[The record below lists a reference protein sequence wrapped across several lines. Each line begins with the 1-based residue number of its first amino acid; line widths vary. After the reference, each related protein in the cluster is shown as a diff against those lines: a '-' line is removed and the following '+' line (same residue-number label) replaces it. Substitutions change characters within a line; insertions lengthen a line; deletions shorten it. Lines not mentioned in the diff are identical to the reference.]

1 MQTNIYLVPC
11 PFPLASGSGCFP
23 GFGLGITLK
32 DRQQEALLSWLGVW
46 GPGTWHNTSC
56 NLLTVCILPPMP
68 QNHRTFLYLSVDSIA
83 HLPPS
88 LSAVYPLYFSFFLSL
103 SSNVSLIPLHSIFL
117 LLFRLFAYA
126 PPPFSSPHP
135 SLFLPSPSRL
145 FASLIDMFP
154 FSKLLSLN
162 HIHSSFNDHFSFS
175 HFHSLLRYAIR
186 VHLTP
191 VLPAFPG
198 GPYFTQSA
206 RPVLVS
212 AVDWVEAVGYN
223 DPLCCPDT
231 MGQPSV
237 TMQTARFFPW
247 WFGMEIT

>member
-23 GFGLGITLK
+23 GFGLGITLE

-56 NLLTVCILPPMP
+56 NLLTVCILPPVP
-68 QNHRTFLYLSVDSIA
+68 QNHRTFLYLSVESIA

-103 SSNVSLIPLHSIFL
+103 VQCQLNPLPFHLSPALSSVCVCTPPLPHS
-117 LLFRLFAYA
+117 
-126 PPPFSSPHP
+126 FSSPHP

-191 VLPAFPG
+191 VLPAIPG
-198 GPYFTQSA
+198 GPYFTQCA
-206 RPVLVS
+206 RPVLVR

-223 DPLCCPDT
+223 DLQGPTQWDNQVSLCKWLGFSHDDL
-231 MGQPSV
+231 G
-237 TMQTARFFPW
+237 W
-247 WFGMEIT
+247 K

>member
-88 LSAVYPLYFSFFLSL
+88 LSAVYPLYFSLFFSL
-103 SSNVSLIPLHSIFL
+103 SSNVSLIPLHSIFP

-126 PPPFSSPHP
+126 PPPLSPHHIHHYSSHLHLVCSFLLSTCFHFLNCSRSIIFTLPSMTIFHFLTFIHSYVMLSRFTWLLSSQLSQVGLISP
-135 SLFLPSPSRL
+135 SLQG
-145 FASLIDMFP
+145 
-154 FSKLLSLN
+154 LSLSVLLTGWKQWGTMTQCVVPTQWDN
-162 HIHSSFNDHFSFS
+162 QVSLCKQLGFS
-175 HFHSLLRYAIR
+175 HDDL
-186 VHLTP
+186 
-191 VLPAFPG
+191 G
-198 GPYFTQSA
+198 
-206 RPVLVS
+206 
-212 AVDWVEAVGYN
+212 WK
-223 DPLCCPDT
+223 
-231 MGQPSV
+231 
-237 TMQTARFFPW
+237 
-247 WFGMEIT
+247 